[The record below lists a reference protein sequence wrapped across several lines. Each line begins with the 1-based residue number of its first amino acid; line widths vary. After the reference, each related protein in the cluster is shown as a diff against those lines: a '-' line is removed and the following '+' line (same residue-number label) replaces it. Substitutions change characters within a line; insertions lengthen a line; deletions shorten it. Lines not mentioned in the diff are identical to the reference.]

1 MMMPIKLKMN
11 IRNRLIL
18 GFAAL
23 TFVLAV
29 AVSTTL
35 WKVSGVESDTTRIV
49 QLRVPT
55 AFASSGMVT
64 DINASLATLRGWML
78 TGNEDFK
85 TQRAAVWADIHKI
98 RAEMDRL
105 SASWTNPKNV
115 EVWSE
120 FKTVLDEFEKA
131 QAQVEAIANSP
142 EEHPANQILF
152 SEAAPR
158 ASVIIKSITQMID
171 TEAKLPATPERKA
184 LLGMM
189 ADVRG
194 TMGMGLA
201 NIRAYLLSGDE
212 KFKETFETF
221 WAKNEKRFTDLSSN
235 AYLFS
240 PEQKTAFESLSA
252 ARGEFAP
259 LPAQMFAIRGS
270 NKWNMANYLLVTEA
284 APRAGKLLTILSGAR
299 GEDGTRSGGMVDN
312 QKRLLAD
319 DANFMAEDTRLLKT
333 IEWFLLAVGLAV
345 AVVITFRSSFCRAPI
360 MVVTFSPVCEGSGAT
375 ARAMRFTERIL
386 AISARR
392 SLVRPSSSITVRRP
406 ARRKDVNSLRA
417 SSGPAAPFAVVGPPL
432 AGMPAFAESCGS
444 WSRGSS
450 PCSRISLVIVGSCP
464 GLRLVMVLVWL
475 LDVQASGRNFTIR

>member
-1 MMMPIKLKMN
+1 
-11 IRNRLIL
+11 
-18 GFAAL
+18 
-23 TFVLAV
+23 
-29 AVSTTL
+29 
-35 WKVSGVESDTTRIV
+35 
-49 QLRVPT
+49 
-55 AFASSGMVT
+55 
-64 DINASLATLRGWML
+64 
-78 TGNEDFK
+78 
-85 TQRAAVWADIHKI
+85 
-98 RAEMDRL
+98 
-105 SASWTNPKNV
+105 
-115 EVWSE
+115 
-120 FKTVLDEFEKA
+120 
-131 QAQVEAIANSP
+131 
-142 EEHPANQILF
+142 
-152 SEAAPR
+152 
-158 ASVIIKSITQMID
+158 MID